1 MNRRQ
6 AEFYKALRG
15 EPTPIRGT
23 SIMKTFRLFCLALV
37 VAASAMTGSA
47 RADSAAVANYKQ
59 AVARIVDTWNAQMS
73 HFNDE
78 LTKAKADLDA
88 LKKKSPPP
96 ADLDKQVAA
105 IQTNIKNIQASMDL
119 ATRMA
124 NVDLG
129 LLTVESA
136 NESDIK
142 DASDYSTNYVKSKGI
157 KIGNNVTIS
166 PYLKIK
172 GKTKAGAL
180 TITITFR

>member
-1 MNRRQ
+1 MRTL
-6 AEFYKALRG
+6 KL
-15 EPTPIRGT
+15 
-23 SIMKTFRLFCLALV
+23 LCLAAV
-37 VAASAMTGSA
+37 VAVTAFVGPAL
-47 RADSAAVANYKQ
+47 ADSAAVTNYKQ
-59 AVARIVDTWNAQMS
+59 AVARIVDTWNQQMS
-73 HFNDE
+73 RFNDE

-96 ADLDKQVAA
+96 ADLDKQVGA
-105 IQTNIKNIQASMDL
+105 IQANIKNIQASMDL

-157 KIGNNVTIS
+157 KLGNNVTIS
-166 PYLKIK
+166 PALKIK
-172 GKTKAGAL
+172 GKTKAGGL

>member
-1 MNRRQ
+1 MRV
-6 AEFYKALRG
+6 
-15 EPTPIRGT
+15 
-23 SIMKTFRLFCLALV
+23 MKLLCLALV
-37 VAASAMTGSA
+37 VAASALTGSA
-47 RADSAAVANYKQ
+47 HAESAAVANYKKE
-59 AVARIVDTWNAQMS
+59 VARIVNGWNQQMEEL
-73 HFNDE
+73 NGQ

-88 LKKKSPPP
+88 LKKQSPPP
-96 ADLDKQVAA
+96 ADLDKQTAA

-142 DASDYSTNYVKSKGI
+142 DASDYATNYVKSKGV
-157 KIGNNVTIS
+157 KLGNNVTIS